1 MDIKAEEISK
11 IIRDQIGGYAV
22 DVDVAEVGTVVSVGD
37 GIARVHGVENAMA
50 GEMLEFPHDVF
61 GIALNLEEES
71 VGAVLLGEFAEIK
84 EGDTVKRTGRIM
96 SVPVGDEMI
105 GRVVNALGQPIDGK
119 GPIVSKQ
126 SMPIERIAPGVVD
139 RQPVQGAAADRSQ
152 GHRRAW
158 CRSAAASAS

>member
-11 IIRDQIGGYAV
+11 IIREQIGSYAV
-22 DVDVAEVGTVVSVGD
+22 DVDDVGSSITIGE

-50 GEMLEFPHDVF
+50 GEMLEFPHGVY

-71 VGAVLLGEFAEIK
+71 VGAVLLGEFKEIK
-84 EGDTVKRTGRIM
+84 EGDPVKRTSRII
-96 SVPVGDEMI
+96 SVPVGEALL

-126 SMPIERIAPGVVD
+126 T
-139 RQPVQGAAADRSQ
+139 
-152 GHRRAW
+152 
-158 CRSAAASAS
+158 